1 MRRRL
6 PEGRGDDHARR
17 LIVRIGV
24 LIAAAIAL
32 AACDNAPTGRAPD
45 TPIINDTI
53 ATNAPISPEQAGDLP
68 EPSEGLR
75 FVGRWAADERS
86 CTSAAWV
93 FTQTTLR
100 TPAGSVC
107 SFDQVTPVP
116 GGYDIQATCTAEA
129 PPASDTLKIRFAE
142 SAKAML
148 FESETI
154 ADTGL
159 VFCGREA

>member
-1 MRRRL
+1 M
-6 PEGRGDDHARR
+6 
-17 LIVRIGV
+17 RIGV
-24 LIAAAIAL
+24 LIAATIAL
-32 AACDNAPTGRAPD
+32 AACDNAPAGRAPD

-53 ATNAPISPEQAGDLP
+53 AADTPLPPERAGDLP

-107 SFDQVTPVP
+107 SFDQVNPVP

-154 ADTGL
+154 ADAGL